1 MNDSRNPFGDCMGCV
16 YGGGGRG
23 GMATKL
29 VCNSP
34 MNCILCS
41 MSIVPADIS
50 NRLSV
55 STASST
61 DCGISLSSNS
71 GPRGGMCKLFGLLW
85 NSLSWRWGWPWL
97 PKWSLYTLLVRT
109 ASACTACCIPCLL
122 SFLRSFM
129 ASLF

>member
-85 NSLSWRWGWPWL
+85 NSLSWCWGWPWL